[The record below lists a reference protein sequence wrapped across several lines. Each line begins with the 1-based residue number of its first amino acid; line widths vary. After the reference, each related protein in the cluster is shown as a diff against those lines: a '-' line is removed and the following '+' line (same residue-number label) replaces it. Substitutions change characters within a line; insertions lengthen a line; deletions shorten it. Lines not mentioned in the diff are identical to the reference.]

1 MAISSGR
8 RAAATVR
15 VCVAALVAAAVGA
28 GVRHDEL
35 LIAAAIAFGGGV
47 VALAARCSGVHVRS
61 LASRARGVATGGA
74 VAAAGL

>member
-1 MAISSGR
+1 MAISSSR

-28 GVRHDEL
+28 AVRDVEV
-35 LIAAAIAFGGGV
+35 LIATAIAFGGGIDV
-47 VALAARCSGVHVRS
+47 LVARCSGVHVRS